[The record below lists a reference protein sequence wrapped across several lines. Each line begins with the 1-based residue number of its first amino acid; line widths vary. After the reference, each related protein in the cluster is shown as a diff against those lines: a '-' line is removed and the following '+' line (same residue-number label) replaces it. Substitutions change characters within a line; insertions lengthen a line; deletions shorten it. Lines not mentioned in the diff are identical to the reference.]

1 MLEQNLNEIGYQK
14 IKQMMLDYEI
24 VAGQKL
30 VVGDLAE
37 KLGVSRTP
45 INNALYL
52 LAKQG
57 FLDFVPQHGYT
68 VHQLTREESDSLYEM
83 REILELGAVEKCIA
97 RATEEMMLILEQKE
111 RAFSKAVDE
120 EVGRNR
126 VLQDLEFHTYIV
138 EMSGNLCMADY
149 FREIYQKIFLRH
161 RISPR
166 RGERMINASSEHHE
180 LYQAI
185 RLRDADRA
193 KKAISA
199 HVQSGREY
207 IYSFIF

>member
-30 VVGDLAE
+30 VVGDLAD

-97 RATEEMMLILEQKE
+97 RATEEMMLTLEQKE

-126 VLQDLEFHTYIV
+126 VLQDMEFHTYIV

-180 LYQAI
+180 LYEAI
-185 RLRDADRA
+185 RLRDVDRA

>member
-1 MLEQNLNEIGYQK
+1 MLEQNLNEVAYQK
-14 IKQMMLDYEI
+14 IKQMLLDYDI

-30 VVGDLAE
+30 VVGDLAD

-45 INNALYL
+45 INNVLYL

-57 FLDFVPQHGYT
+57 FLDFVPKHGYT

-97 RATEEMMLILEQKE
+97 LATEETLQILAQKE
-111 RAFSKAVDE
+111 LAFSKAVDE
-120 EVGRNR
+120 EVGRSR
-126 VLQDLEFHTYIV
+126 FLHDQEFHAYIF
-138 EMSGNLCMADY
+138 EMAGNRYMADY

-166 RGERMINASSEHHE
+166 RGERMVNASTEHHGIFE
-180 LYQAI
+180 AI
-185 RLRDADRA
+185 LQRDVTKA
-193 KKAISA
+193 KMAISA
-199 HVQSGREY
+199 HVQAGREY

>member
-1 MLEQNLNEIGYQK
+1 MLEQNLNEIAYQK
-14 IKQMMLDYEI
+14 IKQMLLDYDI
-24 VAGQKL
+24 VVGQKL
-30 VVGDLAE
+30 VVGDLAD

-57 FLDFVPQHGYT
+57 FLDFVPNHGYT

-83 REILELGAVEKCIA
+83 REILELGVVEKCIA
-97 RATEEMMLILEQKE
+97 LATEETLQILGQKE
-111 RAFSKAVDE
+111 LAFSKAVDE
-120 EVGRNR
+120 EVGRTR
-126 VLQDLEFHTYIV
+126 FLYDQEFHAYIF

-166 RGERMINASSEHHE
+166 RGERMVNASAEHHGIYE
-180 LYQAI
+180 AI
-185 RLRDADRA
+185 LLRDAARA

-199 HVQSGREY
+199 HVQAGREY

>member
-1 MLEQNLNEIGYQK
+1 MLEQNLNEIVYQQV
-14 IKQMMLDYEI
+14 KQMMLDYDI

-30 VVGDLAE
+30 VVGDLAD

-45 INNALYL
+45 VNSVLYL
-52 LAKQG
+52 LSKQG
-57 FLDFVPQHGYT
+57 FLDFVPKHGYT
-68 VHQLTREESDSLYEM
+68 VHQLTREESDALYEM
-83 REILELGAVEKCIA
+83 REIIELGAVEKCIA
-97 RATEEMMLILEQKE
+97 LATEETLLNLEQKE
-111 RAFSKAVDE
+111 RAFSKAVDA

-126 VLQDLEFHTYIV
+126 ILQDQEFHAYII
-138 EMSGNLCMADY
+138 EMSGNLYMADY

-166 RGERMINASSEHHE
+166 RGERMINASSEHHGIFE
-180 LYQAI
+180 AI
-185 RLRDADRA
+185 LQRDADGA